1 MKPIHS
7 YLWRDVRAKHQKQS
21 GVSVPCLRTP
31 QQCSGGELASI
42 QLPVN
47 NPYTDWSDRVVNR
60 QLSGHQ
66 ADWATASPRVWRT
79 GCVLGFSDK
88 SRTSSSPP
96 NMFTTNPGPQTVD
109 SKPLGDATV
118 ISSGYPHYLDLK
130 KRFNF
135 GKQIW
140 ANLKSENVIRSS
152 WRRV

>member
-47 NPYTDWSDRVVNR
+47 NPYTDCSDRVFNR

-88 SRTSSSPP
+88 SRTSSSKYVHDKPGAS
-96 NMFTTNPGPQTVD
+96 NCRQQTTWWCHSDQFRVSTLPRF
-109 SKPLGDATV
+109 
-118 ISSGYPHYLDLK
+118 K
-130 KRFNF
+130 KRINF